1 MSLPSFSPRLLTAP
15 STARLFAHLWSLELG
30 GTQADS
36 QPPHLTDVLRV
47 SVSVAGWWQEPWNHQ
62 AASPVERMR
71 HREEK
76 GRLRWSGKAGQ
87 LEPTVGSEG
96 ESEVEVALRT
106 LIWATLMGTGFH
118 GLPKVL
124 PVCPC
129 LWQTLHFQNHDI
141 LRCWGLGIPEVTSS
155 GPARALPSTGE

>member
-1 MSLPSFSPRLLTAP
+1 MGHRQTS
-15 STARLFAHLWSLELG
+15 
-30 GTQADS
+30 
-36 QPPHLTDVLRV
+36 HLTYVLRV
-47 SVSVAGWWQEPWNHQ
+47 SVSVAGWWQEPWNRQ

-76 GRLRWSGKAGQ
+76 ERLRWSGRDGQ

-106 LIWATLMGTGFH
+106 LIWAALIGTQFH

-129 LWQTLHFQNHDI
+129 LWPNLRFQNHDI
-141 LRCWGLGIPEVTSS
+141 LGCWGLGIPEATSS
-155 GPARALPSTGE
+155 GPARALPRTRE